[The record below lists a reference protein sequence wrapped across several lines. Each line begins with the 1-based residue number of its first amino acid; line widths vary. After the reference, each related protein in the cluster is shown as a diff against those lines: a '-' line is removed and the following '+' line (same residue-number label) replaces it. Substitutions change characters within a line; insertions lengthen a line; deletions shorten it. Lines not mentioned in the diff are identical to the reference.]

1 MDARAF
7 VFERGAQRRRGPSSG
22 REGFGGDSD
31 GSLDALDGERELF
44 VAAQRDDE
52 GPRLFVMRRL
62 DVRRFD
68 AQRLAAA
75 RSTSFGPV
83 RGVRFDLGV
92 DECERVEDGAHAPA
106 HADDA

>member
-7 VFERGAQRRRGPSSG
+7 VFERGAQGGRGPAWR

-31 GSLDALDGERELF
+31 DSLDAPDGERELF

-52 GPRLFVMRRL
+52 GPRPFVMRRL
-62 DVRRFD
+62 VVRRFD
-68 AQRLAAA
+68 ALRLAAA
-75 RSTSFGPV
+75 RGVSSDPV

-92 DECERVEDGAHAPA
+92 N
-106 HADDA
+106 